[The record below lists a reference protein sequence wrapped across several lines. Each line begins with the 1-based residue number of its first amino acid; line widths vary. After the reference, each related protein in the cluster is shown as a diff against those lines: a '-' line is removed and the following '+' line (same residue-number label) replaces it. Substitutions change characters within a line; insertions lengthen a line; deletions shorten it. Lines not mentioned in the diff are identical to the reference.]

1 MADRVALVQCF
12 RDTIARIRDNADWA
26 EVTRQMQAATR
37 LFPAEFR
44 AENPVLRQEPA
55 VIEVTADTTLHCA
68 QRLLQEGAERVAVL
82 NFANAYRPGGGVTT
96 GAMAQEEC
104 LCRSSNL
111 YESLTIPEMKESYY
125 HHNALTTDALGTD
138 AVIYTPGVLVIKN
151 DETVPQPIETPFAV
165 DVLTCAAPDLRGVN
179 DVPQETVEGVVV
191 SRARN
196 ILEVASSQGADA
208 LVLGAFGC
216 GVFRNPP
223 EMVAGAFRRLLLE
236 EGYAA
241 RFARVV
247 FAIKANDAA
256 NSNLVAF
263 RRVFEAMI

>member
-1 MADRVALVQCF
+1 
-12 RDTIARIRDNADWA
+12 
-26 EVTRQMQAATR
+26 
-37 LFPAEFR
+37 
-44 AENPVLRQEPA
+44 
-55 VIEVTADTTLHCA
+55 
-68 QRLLQEGAERVAVL
+68 
-82 NFANAYRPGGGVTT
+82 
-96 GAMAQEEC
+96 
-104 LCRSSNL
+104 
-111 YESLTIPEMKESYY
+111 MKEAYY
-125 HHNALTTDALGTD
+125 QRNALTTDDLGTD
-138 AVIYTPGVLVIKN
+138 AVIYTPGALVIK
-151 DETVPQPIETPFAV
+151 DDQTVPQPLEEPFTV
-165 DVLTCAAPDLRGVN
+165 DVLTCAAPDIRGVA
-179 DVPQETVEGVVV
+179 DVSRETVEAVIV

-196 ILEVASSQGADA
+196 ILEVASSQRTDA

-263 RRVFEAMI
+263 RRVFEAMC